1 MCFEYGIEL
10 DDITTE
16 KEMMEKEQSKK
27 KENLSEDVLYRIE
40 VPANRYDLLCPEGL
54 SMALRVFLGLAP
66 VQNYHINNTVNP
78 LNQLIIDPSVN
89 KVRPFACSAILR
101 NIKFTNET
109 LINFMELQDKLHH
122 NVCRGRS
129 LVSMGTHDLDT
140 IKGPFT
146 YKALPPEQIK
156 FKALKCTQEM
166 TGPELMN
173 HLNNDPKLKHFTHL
187 LKDEPLY
194 PIITDSNGV
203 VMCFPP
209 MINSE
214 HSKLTVDTKNVFIDI
229 TAKDLTKAK
238 IVLNTLVSMFSIYCG
253 DQFSIEQVEVT
264 TQEGE
269 KILYPDISKRVFK
282 SDLKYIRTITG
293 IDISKEELLKN
304 LNKMG
309 MKMELQ
315 NEEEFE
321 VEVPITR
328 TDVLHACDIAEDVA
342 ISYGYN
348 NIIKKNPST
357 VCNGY
362 QQPVNKLSDL
372 VRFEMAASGYIEC
385 LTMSLVSQKDMFT
398 NMLVDVNE
406 EVLSRAVQIYKS
418 KTPGFE
424 VFRTSLIPGI
434 LKTIEANKIVQV
446 RKFDLFI
453 LIIYFL

>member
-1 MCFEYGIEL
+1 
-10 DDITTE
+10 
-16 KEMMEKEQSKK
+16 MEKEQSKK
-27 KENLSEDVLYRIE
+27 KENLSEDILYRIE

-54 SMALRVFLGLAP
+54 SMALRVFLGLSP
-66 VQNYHINNTVNP
+66 IQNYEIKNTINP
-78 LNQLIIDPSVN
+78 LHTLTVDSSVKN
-89 KVRPFACSAILR
+89 VRPFGLAAILR
-101 NIKFTNET
+101 NITFTNET
-109 LINFMELQDKLHH
+109 LINFMELQDKLHS

-140 IKGPFT
+140 VKGPFT
-146 YKALPPEQIK
+146 YKALSPEEIK
-156 FKALKCTQEM
+156 FVPLKQTVEM
-166 TGPELMN
+166 TGSQLMT

-194 PIITDSNGV
+194 PVFLDSNGV
-203 VMCFPP
+203 IMSLPP

-214 HSKLTVDTKNVFIDI
+214 HSKLTVNTKNVFIDI

-238 IVLNTLVSMFSIYCG
+238 IVLNTLCAMFSLYCG
-253 DQFSIEQVEVT
+253 DQFTVEQVEVISP
-264 TQEGE
+264 EGE
-269 KILYPDISKRVFK
+269 KTLYPDFTKRVFK
-282 SDLKYIRTITG
+282 TDLKYIRNITG
-293 IDISKEELLKN
+293 INDISTDELRIN

-309 MKMELQ
+309 MKMDLKTDG
-315 NEEEFE
+315 EFE

-348 NIIKKNPST
+348 NITKKNPET

-362 QQPVNKLSDL
+362 QQPVNKLTDL

-385 LTMSLVSQKDMFT
+385 LTMSLISQKDMFT
-398 NMLVDVNE
+398 NMLVDVNQ
-406 EVLSRAVQIYKS
+406 EVLSKAVQIFKS

-424 VFRTSLIPGI
+424 VFRTNLIPGI

-446 RKFDLFI
+446 NYFNLNFNLI
-453 LIIYFL
+453 LVNNK